1 MKMSFE
7 TACKIAQTLANA
19 DKENYIISKKEDTF
33 EVHKETE
40 YSGSTYLQV
49 LPEY

>member
-7 TACKIAQTLANA
+7 TATRIAQTLANA
-19 DKENYIISKKEDTF
+19 DKENYIISKKENTF
-33 EVHKETE
+33 EVHKEAGYNGT
-40 YSGSTYLQV
+40 TYLQI